1 MFMQICIGKRLYG
14 RNKFRWFYSPMLK
27 ENMKSGGII
36 IFWWLGHNWYF
47 CLKKTNGKCV
57 FENWSDWTSLWCRR
71 VQGRGTSC

>member
-1 MFMQICIGKRLYG
+1 MKIIIGKRLYG

-57 FENWSDWTSLWCRR
+57 FENGKYIWKKTKANQLKRSDNIL
-71 VQGRGTSC
+71 